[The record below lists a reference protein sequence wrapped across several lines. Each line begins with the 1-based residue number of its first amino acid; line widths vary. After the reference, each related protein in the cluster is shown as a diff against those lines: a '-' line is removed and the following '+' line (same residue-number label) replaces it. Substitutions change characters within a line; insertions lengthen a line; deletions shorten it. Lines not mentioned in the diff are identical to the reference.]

1 MIESLLILAT
11 EAQGAA
17 EGGGFG
23 FNFNV
28 LETNLINLAILVG
41 VLVYYA
47 PKTLGKTLSERRS
60 QIAEDIAEAEERQ
73 QQAAVALVEEQQKL
87 AQAQAEAERIRQA
100 AEVRAQALKLEIAAK
115 AQQDIER
122 LRETAAQD
130 LGAEA
135 ERAAVELRRRVAT
148 LALQQV
154 EAQLKNQLDEPAQ
167 QKLIDR
173 SLAQLGGRR

>member
-11 EAQGAA
+11 EAHEVA

-23 FNFNV
+23 LNLNI

-41 VLVYYA
+41 VLIYYA

-60 QIAEDIAEAEERQ
+60 QIAEEIAEAEERQ
-73 QQAAVALVEEQQKL
+73 QQAAVALAEEQQKL

-100 AEVRAQALKLEIAAK
+100 AEARAQAVKAEIAAK

-122 LRETAAQD
+122 LRATAAQD
-130 LGAEA
+130 LSAEA
-135 ERAAVELRRRVAT
+135 EKATVELRRRAAA
-148 LALQQV
+148 LALQRV
-154 EAQLKNQLDEPAQ
+154 EAQLKSQLDEPAQ

-173 SLAQLGGRR
+173 SLAQLGGRK